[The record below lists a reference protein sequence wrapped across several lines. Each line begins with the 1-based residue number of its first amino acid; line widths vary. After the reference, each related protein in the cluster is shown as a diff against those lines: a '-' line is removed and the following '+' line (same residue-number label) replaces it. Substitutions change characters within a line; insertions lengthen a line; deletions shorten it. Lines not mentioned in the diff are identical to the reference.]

1 MHVCVHVNTCDH
13 GALGTGGM
21 ETAAHA
27 ATGVAGHT
35 AAGGREGT
43 GQGGMYAVGTSGH
56 GHVTRC

>member
-1 MHVCVHVNTCDH
+1 MHVCAHVNTCDH

-43 GQGGMYAVGTSGH
+43 GQGVCMPWARVGMAT
-56 GHVTRC
+56 